1 MLESEVAK
9 RVRLALQKIRVTL
22 FRNNV
27 GHVKTADNRYVK
39 FGLCE
44 GSSDYIGWTEHIITP
59 EDVGRNVA
67 VFTAIEAKRSKGG
80 KVSDAQWSFI
90 GRVQLAGGI
99 AGVAESEEAAKEI
112 VTRWKAYE

>member
-27 GHVKTADNRYVK
+27 GRVRTDDNRFVQ

-44 GSSDYIGWTEHIITP
+44 GSSDYIGWTEHIIRP
-59 EDVGRNVA
+59 EDVGRPVA
-67 VFTAIEAKRSKGG
+67 VFTAVETKRSKGG
-80 KVSDAQWSFI
+80 KVSDEQWAFI

-99 AGVAESEEAAKEI
+99 AGVAESEKAAKEL